1 MIALNKFGIL
11 LYLENF
17 RQFFPAWQTTCIL
30 VTVNQILKQFD
41 KLTGW
46 KTLRF
51 HTNIS
56 YLNQF

>member
-1 MIALNKFGIL
+1 MIALNKFSIL

-17 RQFFPAWQTTCIL
+17 RQFFLAWQTSIL
-30 VTVNQILKQFD
+30 VTANQILKQFD